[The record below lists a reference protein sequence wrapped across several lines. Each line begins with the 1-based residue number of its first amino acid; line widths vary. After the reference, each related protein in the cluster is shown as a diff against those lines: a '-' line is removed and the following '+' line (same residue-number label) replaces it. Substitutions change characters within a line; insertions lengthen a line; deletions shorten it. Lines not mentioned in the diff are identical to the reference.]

1 MTVNVARQSDKVHL
15 NAGEEVGR
23 DSSELRQTIQMSV
36 AEMEDA
42 IAIEGL
48 WEVGKRYGSG
58 HELDIECIA
67 LPTSIQTEKS
77 STGVECRQTC
87 GENAVSP
94 QWSRPIGAKLHPLGF
109 HEPAPLSPAL
119 P

>member
-1 MTVNVARQSDKVHL
+1 
-15 NAGEEVGR
+15 
-23 DSSELRQTIQMSV
+23 
-36 AEMEDA
+36 
-42 IAIEGL
+42 L
-48 WEVGKRYGSG
+48 WEIGKRYGSG
-58 HELDIECIA
+58 DELNIECIA
-67 LPTSIQTEKS
+67 PPTSIQTEQS

-87 GENAVSP
+87 GANAVSP